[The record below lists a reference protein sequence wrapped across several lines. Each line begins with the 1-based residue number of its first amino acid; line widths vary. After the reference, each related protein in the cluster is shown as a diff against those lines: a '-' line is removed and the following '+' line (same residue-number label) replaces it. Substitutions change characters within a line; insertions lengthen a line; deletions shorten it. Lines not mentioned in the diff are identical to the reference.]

1 MSVTIL
7 FVRVILGVLSMRVH
21 ETKIPGM
28 VLIDLDVF
36 KDSRGSF
43 LESYQKE
50 RYKEH
55 GIDVPFV
62 QDNHSHSTKNVL
74 RGMHYQINQPQGH
87 LVYVVKG
94 EVFDVGVDL
103 RRDLPT
109 FGQWL
114 GFRLSESR
122 PQQLFLPAGVA
133 HGFCTLSD
141 TADILYKCTD
151 YFDPE
156 DEGGLLWNDPDLGID
171 WPVDQPIIHN
181 RDSKFPVLKEISN
194 KHLPSF

>member
-1 MSVTIL
+1 MIVQK
-7 FVRVILGVLSMRVH
+7 
-21 ETKIPGM
+21 TKIPGM
-28 VLIDLDVF
+28 VIIDLDVF
-36 KDSRGSF
+36 RDSRGSF

-55 GIDVPFV
+55 GLNTKFV
-62 QDNHSHSTKNVL
+62 QDNHSHSKKYVL
-74 RGMHYQINQPQGH
+74 RGMHYQINQPQSH
-87 LVYVVKG
+87 LVYVVRG
-94 EVFDVGVDL
+94 DIFDVGVDL
-103 RRDLPT
+103 RIGSPT

-141 TADILYKCTD
+141 NADILYKCTD
-151 YFDPE
+151 YFDPN

-171 WPVDQPIIHN
+171 WPIDQPIIHS
-181 RDSKFPVLKEISN
+181 RDSKFPVLRNIS
-194 KHLPSF
+194 KSHLPSF

>member
-1 MSVTIL
+1 MK
-7 FVRVILGVLSMRVH
+7 VH

-28 VLIDLDVF
+28 MLIDLDVF
-36 KDSRGSF
+36 RDPRGSF

-55 GIDVPFV
+55 GLDVEFV

-94 EVFDVGVDL
+94 EIFDVGVDL
-103 RRDLPT
+103 RKGLPT
-109 FGQWL
+109 FGHWL

-122 PQQLFLPAGVA
+122 PQQLFLPEGVA
-133 HGFCTLSD
+133 HGFCTLSEK
-141 TADILYKCTD
+141 ADILYKCTD
-151 YFDPE
+151 YFDPD
-156 DEGGLLWNDPDLGID
+156 DEGGVLWCDPELNID
-171 WPVDQPIIHN
+171 WPIQEPIIRN
-181 RDSKFPVLKEISN
+181 RDANFPTLKNISN
-194 KHLPSF
+194 KLLPRY